1 MALARKPK
9 PNAKAQNA
17 NDESSIEALIA
28 KGGSVAED
36 SPKEKG
42 RARGKPTNVMLRLPP
57 DMLARVDEAVEARS
71 VRIPRHTWLLE
82 AVLEKLDREQSI

>member
-9 PNAKAQNA
+9 PNAKAQSA
-17 NDESSIEALIA
+17 SDEGAIEALIA

-36 SPKEKG
+36 SPKEKD
-42 RARGKPTNVMLRLPP
+42 RTVVKPTNVVLRLPP
-57 DMLARVDEAVEARS
+57 EMLSRVDVAVEARS

-82 AVLEKLDREQSI
+82 AVLEKLDREQAS